1 MKTRLLI
8 AVCVFIS
15 FSIFSCSTDD
25 MEKQT
30 QATDNNIKN
39 EVRNSVNENIYNKL
53 KDTINAS
60 TYATDGDPIIVK
72 PPRKD

>member
-1 MKTRLLI
+1 MKTRLYV
-8 AVCVFIS
+8 AACVFLS

-25 MEKQT
+25 IDQQT
-30 QATDNNIKN
+30 EASGNNLKKEVQKN
-39 EVRNSVNENIYNKL
+39 GNENIYARA

-60 TYATDGDPIIVK
+60 TNTTEGDPIIVK